1 MIFRRLIV
9 LLALFFSPPLAAEG
23 ASPIG
28 KPVDDFRLTTH
39 LGNKISLSNI
49 DSEIV
54 VLVFL
59 GTECPL
65 VKRYAHRLSE
75 IQQKYAASGV
85 TLLGINSN
93 AQDSLSEIKNYADEH
108 KISFP
113 ILKDLSNTIADR
125 LNAQRTP
132 EVFVLDADRKIQYHG
147 RIDDQYL
154 VGLTRTQADREDL
167 RIALDELLAG
177 KPVSVPETKAV
188 GCHIGRS
195 TRTTTSSEITYHKDI
210 APILNARCVEC
221 HRDQQVA
228 PFPLAKYQDLVGWEE
243 TIAEV
248 IQEGRMPPWFADP
261 AHGEFI
267 NDARLTDRERELILT
282 WIDNG
287 SPEGKAVDAT
297 PAPSFPDGWRIPE
310 PHEVVY
316 MNQKG
321 FEVRAEGV
329 VDYQYLVVD
338 PKWDEDKYIGA
349 AEARPGNPEVV
360 HHIIVY
366 VMPPN
371 ARTFNF
377 DLKQLLIGYA
387 PGSRPT
393 RLEPGTAIRVPAGS
407 KLLFELHYNTNGVKQ
422 TDRSY
427 VGFRYVEKETVKTLA
442 ATGLAINTRI
452 SIPRRD
458 PNHREIAEYVF
469 PEDQTLLKMT
479 PHMHLRGKSFRYEAF
494 FPDGTTEI
502 LLNVPRY
509 DFNWQLDYE
518 LREPRFMPKGTK
530 IRCIAHYDNSPEN
543 LANPDP
549 EATVR
554 WGRQSHQEMLIGW
567 FGVLSPYSSD

>member
-1 MIFRRLIV
+1 MKYRRLFVFLV
-9 LLALFFSPPLAAEG
+9 LLFSSLSVAEC

-28 KPVDDFRLTTH
+28 NSVEDFRLMTH
-39 LGNKISLSNI
+39 LGNEITLSKI
-49 DSEIV
+49 DSDVV

-65 VKRYAHRLSE
+65 VKRYAHRLNE
-75 IQQKYAASGV
+75 IQQTYGPSGV

-93 AQDSLSEIKNYADEH
+93 SQDSLTEIKNYAQKY

-125 LNAQRTP
+125 LDAQRTP
-132 EVFVLDADRKIQYHG
+132 ELFVLDAERKIRYHG

-154 VGLTRTQADREDL
+154 VGLTRSKAEREDL

-188 GCHIGRS
+188 GCHIGRL
-195 TRTTTSSEITYHKDI
+195 TRIAPNGEITYNKEI
-210 APILNARCVEC
+210 APILDARCVEC

-267 NDARLTDRERELILT
+267 NDTRLTDRERDLILT

-287 SPEGKAVDAT
+287 MPEGDAVDA
-297 PAPSFPDGWRIPE
+297 PQPPSFPDGWRIAE
-310 PHEVVY
+310 PDEVVY
-316 MNQKG
+316 MNQEG
-321 FEVRAEGV
+321 FRVPADGV
-329 VDYQYLVVD
+329 IDYQYLLAD
-338 PKWDEDKYIGA
+338 PKWKEDKYIES

-366 VMPPN
+366 VVPPN
-371 ARTFNF
+371 ARAFNF
-377 DLKQLLIGYA
+377 DLSRLLIGYA

-407 KLLFELHYNTNGVKQ
+407 KLLFELHYNSNGVEQ
-422 TDRSY
+422 IDRSFA
-427 VGFRYVEKETVKTLA
+427 GFRFVEKETVERLA

-452 SIPRRD
+452 SIPRRA
-458 PNHREIAEYVF
+458 PNHREVAEYVF
-469 PEDQTLLKMT
+469 PADQSLFKMT
-479 PHMHLRGKSFRYEAF
+479 PHMHLRGKSIRYEAI
-494 FPDGTTEI
+494 FPDGTKET
-502 LLNVPRY
+502 LLHVPRY

-518 LREPRFMPKGTK
+518 LKEPRLMPKGTTL
-530 IRCIAHYDNSPEN
+530 RCIAHFDNSPEN
-543 LANPDP
+543 LANPNPD
-549 EATVR
+549 ATVR
-554 WGRQSHQEMLIGW
+554 WGLQSYEEMLIGW
-567 FGVLSPYSSD
+567 FGVLTPHPSE